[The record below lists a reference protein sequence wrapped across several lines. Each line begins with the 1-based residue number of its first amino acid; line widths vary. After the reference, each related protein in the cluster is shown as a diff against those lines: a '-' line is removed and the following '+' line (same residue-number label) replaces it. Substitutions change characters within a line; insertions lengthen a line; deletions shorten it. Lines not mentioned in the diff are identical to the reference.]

1 MRDIQLDEIV
11 RLIACNVGLLV
22 HIFYLSLMA
31 QRIID
36 YSDKFQE
43 VMYAY
48 KIIIKMLK
56 NEQIALI

>member
-1 MRDIQLDEIV
+1 MRSVALDETI

-31 QRIID
+31 QRVID

-48 KIIIKMLK
+48 KINIEMLK
-56 NEQIALI
+56 NEEIALI